1 MTTGIY
7 KSVTAAMWFL
17 GDLYLAQHQLHP
29 KYLRLSCVCDSFS
42 VIFQVLT
49 LNLVGPLFLLCFIVD
64 IIM

>member
-42 VIFQVLT
+42 VIFQVL
-49 LNLVGPLFLLCFIVD
+49 
-64 IIM
+64 